1 MGWAILSVLDGVQL
15 ADTFGT
21 AGVRSPQVSVLWGI
35 DLTKLH
41 AWGINCYESSSQLYS
56 TKLRTPASI
65 KYSCIVGCITLSFF
79 FCVLLFDLLNM
90 DKMCLKLFYP
100 LVVLLLHM
108 SHLGFVSGLR
118 RGATNIRCIEKERQ
132 ALLAVKQGL
141 VGNHSLSSWGS
152 NATTDCC
159 KWEGV
164 HCSKQTG
171 HVTKLDLHSTWQ
183 YLPLQSKI
191 SPELFELQHLEYLNL
206 SYNSFSDNQI
216 PKSIGSLSNLK
227 FLDLS
232 DSSFGGEVPYQLGNL
247 TQLQFLDLGGL
258 NYFTNPKNLNW
269 LPHLSSLTHLNL
281 EEMNLSNV
289 LHWPKVVDKLPKLQS
304 LTLSSCDLPIPI
316 LSSLSHI
323 NTSKSLSSVDLSD
336 NHLTFSIF
344 HWLSTYNTSLV
355 SVDLSANNLSGS
367 IPDVLGNLSSLLHLS
382 LAANSIEGQV
392 PKAIGQLC
400 SLQSLDL
407 SYNKLSGSIP
417 DVFSNLSSLLH
428 LSLAANSIE
437 GQVPKTVGQLCSL
450 QSLDLSH
457 NNLSGSI
464 PDVFGNLSSLLDL
477 YLGFNSI
484 EGQLPKT
491 IGRLSSLQLLD
502 LSHNNL
508 SGSIPDVFGNL
519 SSLLDLYLGFNS
531 IEGQLPKTIGRLCSL
546 QLLDLSRNN
555 HSGEFS
561 EFIQGLFGCGGNS
574 IRILLLSGNQL
585 TGRIPERIGSLSN
598 LENFNVSMNSLT
610 GVITEAHFS
619 NLSKLL
625 YLDLSSNS
633 LTLNIRSDW
642 LPPFQL
648 VRIRLMSCKIGPHF
662 PKWLRTSLRSFYEL
676 DLSDAGIYDI
686 IPSWFQDNSM
696 KFSQYRVLSLSSNQ
710 LEGPIHSLPSG
721 LSSLDLSSN
730 KLSGRI
736 SFLCASKN
744 RNLTFLDLSNNS
756 FSGELPNCWK
766 HLENLV
772 ILDLSNNA
780 FSGKIPTSIGSLASL
795 ETLKLS
801 KNNFAGELPSSL
813 KNCTNLQFFD
823 IGENRI
829 TGKIPEWMGISFSKL
844 AILILRS
851 NQFSGS
857 LPLELCHLKD
867 IQLLDLSRNCFSGTI
882 PQCLNNLTTL
892 AQKGSSSPSI
902 MHSVFATIYYVHYED
917 DASLIWKGRMSKYKS
932 TLGLVKS
939 IDFSSN
945 RLDGEIPRQITDLIG
960 LVSLNLS
967 RNYLTGQMPPQIG
980 KLQSLDFLDL
990 SRNHIYGRI
999 PTSLSQMYGLGV
1011 LDLSNNNLSG
1021 KIPIGTQLQSF
1032 DPSTYAENPQLCGL
1046 PLQKICPTGET
1057 RSKQVPKEE
1066 EDELI
1071 SFGFYVSMGLGFVVG
1086 FWGVC
1091 GSLIF
1096 NRSWR
1101 YTYFGFLNVLRDWVY
1116 VRAMLIRRQ
1125 RML

>member
-1 MGWAILSVLDGVQL
+1 
-15 ADTFGT
+15 
-21 AGVRSPQVSVLWGI
+21 
-35 DLTKLH
+35 
-41 AWGINCYESSSQLYS
+41 
-56 TKLRTPASI
+56 
-65 KYSCIVGCITLSFF
+65 
-79 FCVLLFDLLNM
+79 
-90 DKMCLKLFYP
+90 MCLKLFYP

-152 NATTDCC
+152 NASTDCC

-164 HCSKQTG
+164 NCSNQTG
-171 HVTKLDLHSTWQ
+171 HVTQLDLSYIGQ
-183 YLPLQSKI
+183 VLPLPGKI

-206 SYNSFSDNQI
+206 SFNDFGHNQI

-227 FLDLS
+227 FLDLY
-232 DSSFGGEVPYQLGNL
+232 DSNFGGEVPYQLGNL

-269 LPHLSSLTHLNL
+269 LPHLSSLTSLNL
-281 EEMNLSNV
+281 DSMNLSNV
-289 LHWPKVVDKLPKLQS
+289 LDWPKVVDKLPKLQS
-304 LTLSSCDLPIPI
+304 LELWYCDLPIPI

-323 NTSKSLSSVDLSD
+323 NTSKSLSSVDLSA

-355 SVDLSANNLSGS
+355 SVDLSENNLSGS
-367 IPDVLGNLSSLLHLS
+367 IPDVFGNLTSLLHLS
-382 LAANSIEGQV
+382 LAANSIEGQL
-392 PKAIGQLC
+392 PKAI
-400 SLQSLDL
+400 
-407 SYNKLSGSIP
+407 
-417 DVFSNLSSLLH
+417 
-428 LSLAANSIE
+428 
-437 GQVPKTVGQLCSL
+437 GQLCSL

-491 IGRLSSLQLLD
+491 IGRLCSLQSLDLSHNNLSGSIPDVFGNLSSLLHLRLDVNSIEGQLPKTVGRLCSLQSLDVSHNNLSGSIPDVFGNLSSLLDLFLGFNSIEGQLPKTVGRLCSLQLLD

-546 QLLDLSRNN
+546 QSFDLSRNN

-561 EFIQGLFGCGGNS
+561 EFINQVLFGCAGNS
-574 IRILLLSGNQL
+574 LTSLYLSGNQL

-598 LENFNVSMNSLT
+598 LEDLNVSMNSLT

-619 NLSKLL
+619 NLSKLQK
-625 YLDLSSNS
+625 LDLSSNS

-648 VRIRLMSCKIGPHF
+648 VRISLMSCKMGPYF
-662 PKWLRTSLRSFYEL
+662 PKWLRTSLRSFNEL
-676 DLSDAGIYDI
+676 DLSDAGISDI

-696 KFSQYRVLSLSSNQ
+696 KVSQSLVLNLSSNQ
-710 LEGPIHSLPSG
+710 LKGPIHSLPSG
-721 LSSLDLSSN
+721 LVYVDLSSN

-736 SFLCASKN
+736 SFLCTSKD
-744 RNLTFLDLSNNS
+744 RNLKFLDLSNNS

-766 HLENLV
+766 HLENLI

-780 FSGKIPTSIGSLASL
+780 FSGKFPISIGSLASL

-829 TGKIPEWMGISFSKL
+829 TGMIPEGMGISFSKL

-892 AQKGSSSPSI
+892 AQKGSSSLSI
-902 MHSVFATIYYVHYED
+902 MHSVFATISYVHYED
-917 DASLIWKGRMSKYKS
+917 DASLIWKGRMYVYKS

-967 RNYLTGQMPPQIG
+967 RNYLTGQLPPQIG

-999 PTSLSQMYGLGV
+999 PTSLSQIYGLGV

-1046 PLQKICPTGET
+1046 PLQKTCPTGET
-1057 RSKQVPKEE
+1057 WSKQVPKEE
-1066 EDELI
+1066 KDELI

-1101 YTYFGFLNVLRDWVY
+1101 YTYFGFLNVLRDWLY